1 MGAGTTLTGQFWA
14 NDLLWQL
21 GVLAYNLSIWLRRL
35 TDRAIWRQE
44 PRTFREWFIRCAGKL
59 VYHAR
64 RWTLNMQ
71 EPYYMHITWESI
83 YRQVCRLQL

>member
-1 MGAGTTLTGQFWA
+1 
-14 NDLLWQL
+14 
-21 GVLAYNLSIWLRRL
+21 L
-35 TDRAIWRQE
+35 TDRDSWRQE

-71 EPYYMHITWESI
+71 ACYYKRPRWEAI
-83 YRQVCRLQL
+83 